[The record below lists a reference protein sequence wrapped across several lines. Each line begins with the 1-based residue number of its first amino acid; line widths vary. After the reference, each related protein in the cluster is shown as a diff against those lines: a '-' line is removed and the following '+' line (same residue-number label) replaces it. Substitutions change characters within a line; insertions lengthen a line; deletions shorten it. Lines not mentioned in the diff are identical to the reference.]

1 MSDLP
6 EPTAENPAPESEP
19 AGRIGPMRLALR
31 KLTGESLVYGLG
43 QVSGRAVQVLL
54 VPILTR
60 LLTPDVFGV
69 ADLVQAYSAFAVL
82 VLVFGLDG
90 ALVRYFYREPD
101 REARRRMVSTVLVF
115 RIVLS
120 LVAALSFA
128 TLAGPLSEGLMG
140 SPSYRKYVLIGAA
153 TLPFTLLVLFA
164 NDVLR
169 VTFQPWK
176 FITLNLFQT
185 VVTGGLSLWWVMH
198 AHLGVAGVLYG
209 KLFGDL
215 LTALVGLVFMRH
227 SFTSRLDRAVLVRL
241 LRFGAPLVPASLAY
255 GIVTSADRWFLRRAH
270 GLADVGVYA
279 VALKF
284 LTVVMMGVSA
294 FSLAFFP
301 FAHARPHDPEAGRLY
316 ARVLALYVAGASLLA
331 LVVGLFAPEV
341 LSVLVA
347 PGYRAAAGP
356 ALLLTFAAVAYGA
369 YYVACLGIQLA
380 LKTTWLAVSAGA
392 AAVAAV
398 TADALLAGPWGA
410 TGVAAGTLIGNVVIA
425 VVTYAMSQSVYPL
438 PYRGKRLLALF
449 ALAVALAVVVHALAL
464 KGATGLLMRFGALV
478 VFVLAAWGL
487 EVWRD
492 RGAVKAAYRSG
503 VR

>member
-1 MSDLP
+1 MTELR
-6 EPTAENPAPESEP
+6 EPTAENPAPDSGP
-19 AGRIGPMRLALR
+19 AGHVGPMRAALR

-82 VLVFGLDG
+82 VLVFGMDG

-115 RIVLS
+115 RVAVS
-120 LVAALSFA
+120 LLAALALAS
-128 TLAGPLSEGLMG
+128 LAGPLSTGLMG

-176 FITLNLFQT
+176 FIALNLFQT

-198 AHLGVAGVLYG
+198 ERMGVAGVLYG

-215 LTALVGLVFMRH
+215 LTALAGLVFMRH
-227 SFTSRLDRAVLVRL
+227 SFTPRLDREVLGRM

-255 GIVTSADRWFLRRAH
+255 GIVSSADRWFLRRAH

-301 FAHARPHDPEAGRLY
+301 FAHARAHDPQAGRLY

-331 LVVGLFAPEV
+331 LAVGLFAPEV

-347 PGYRAAAGP
+347 PGYRAAAAP

-380 LKTTWLAVSAGA
+380 LKTSWLAVSAGA

-398 TADALLAGPWGA
+398 AADALLARPWGA

-425 VVTYAMSQSVYPL
+425 VTTYAMSQSVYPL

-449 ALAVALAVVVHALAL
+449 ALAVGLAVLVHRLAPP
-464 KGATGLLMRFGALV
+464 GPPGLVARFGALV
-478 VFVLAAWGL
+478 VFGLAVWML
-487 EVWRD
+487 DVWRD

-503 VR
+503 TR